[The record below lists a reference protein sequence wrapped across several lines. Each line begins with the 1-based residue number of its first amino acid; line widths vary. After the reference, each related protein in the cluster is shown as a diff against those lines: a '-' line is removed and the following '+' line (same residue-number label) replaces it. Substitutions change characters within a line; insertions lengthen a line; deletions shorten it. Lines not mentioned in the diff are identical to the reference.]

1 MRFLPVLVTVIL
13 VATFGQRANSMAG
26 PWDND
31 PIEQA
36 VQQAVADTAVL
47 ELIDKDAVETAV
59 QQAVQQAVPTQSAPA
74 GLMSP
79 PTAGTPPATGGED
92 RNVYSAEGPEAVM
105 SAPAINLLS
114 LEGSLERGASGNNV
128 RDIQYRLNELGYDIG
143 RGGERKLQKGKDG
156 NWVYLN
162 NSQIRGVDGVYGP
175 SVDKAVRQFQ
185 EDAGLEVTGI
195 VDASTANAMANS
207 ESVRFKG
214 LDTKQLTDSQRTNY
228 TALLEEAQK
237 EGIKGVE
244 LAALMAQAGHESDT
258 FNTLREYASGSA
270 YEGREDL
277 GNTEVGDGKRYRGR
291 GHIQLTGRANY
302 RRAGEALGLD
312 LENNPE
318 LVETDPSIAARVTIW
333 FWKENV
339 RSQAPDFNDVERV
352 TKVVNG
358 GFNGLKHRI
367 ELYENFAARF
377 NENVYPSAP
386 DTSPRPQAKPTQE

>member
-1 MRFLPVLVTVIL
+1 M
-13 VATFGQRANSMAG
+13 
-26 PWDND
+26 
-31 PIEQA
+31 
-36 VQQAVADTAVL
+36 
-47 ELIDKDAVETAV
+47 
-59 QQAVQQAVPTQSAPA
+59 
-74 GLMSP
+74 
-79 PTAGTPPATGGED
+79 
-92 RNVYSAEGPEAVM
+92 
-105 SAPAINLLS
+105 
-114 LEGSLERGASGNNV
+114 
-128 RDIQYRLNELGYDIG
+128 
-143 RGGERKLQKGKDG
+143 
-156 NWVYLN
+156 YLN

>member
-1 MRFLPVLVTVIL
+1 
-13 VATFGQRANSMAG
+13 MAG

-195 VDASTANAMANS
+195 VDASTANAMANA